1 MKYVIDKN
9 NEKMKLMY
17 YSIKLVGLDVTP
29 KNGVDNLKIKAKK
42 IVIVDPKLRESYIK
56 QRVNK
61 KINRVIDFMMKILN
75 DDDTTDEDTGM
86 VLDELNKLKG
96 IIINKY
102 KEYLTVSEYKALLSK
117 IILIEE
123 EFKKNYN
130 QKMFTSYIQNAVYD
144 EIISE
149 GRSR

>member
-9 NEKMKLMY
+9 QEKMKLMRY
-17 YSIKLVGLDVTP
+17 NIKMVGLDVTP
-29 KNGVDNLKIKAKK
+29 KNGKSNAIKAKNVK
-42 IVIVDPKLRESYIK
+42 IVDQTLCKSFIK
-56 QRVNK
+56 QRINK
-61 KINRVIDFMMKILN
+61 KIDKVVEFMVKILN
-75 DDDTTDEDTGM
+75 DDDTSDEDTGL

-102 KEYLTVSEYKALLSK
+102 KEYMTKIEYKSILSK
-117 IILIEE
+117 LLIIEE

-130 QKMFTSYIQNAVYD
+130 QKMFTNYIQHSIYEEVF
-144 EIISE
+144 E